1 MKNIFVLTGLLLA
14 VSSVQAAETKATSEL
29 TSASLFKNGVVVIQ
43 EEFAV
48 PDSGLFILEQVPTPI
63 HGTFFI
69 ESDAIVETTVT
80 QRNVTEPF
88 GEGQSLNYQK
98 DLAGKDVRVHFM
110 NGNMDVMEG
119 KVTLLPEA
127 ASNYSM
133 GISPL
138 YSSPDYR
145 VMSSHPYQPSVFPGN
160 DNRLILDTEQGQ
172 TILAG
177 ASISRLDV
185 IQKID
190 TVQRKRPVMLFN
202 VKTDKPATI
211 RLFYLTKGAAWAPS
225 YRVDITNPQQLT
237 IEQTA
242 VVMNELRQFKEAEI
256 SLISGFPKIE
266 CENTNSPIAPGNTL
280 AAFFQQ
286 LSSRPRPSSS
296 PIMTQQAVMMTN
308 AMMPP
313 TSVDFDTTI
322 GVAGEGPDIHFQK
335 IGKRSM
341 DVGDVLSLS
350 NGKATA
356 KYDRIVEWTIPDNRD
371 AWGRYSNGNNQPSPG
386 NDPWDMLRFKNPLP
400 FPMTTGPATIVADN
414 QFFGQNTSF
423 WANPNETTKIPVTKS
438 MSVRVKSMETERN
451 IAENVV
457 AQSKNKPMEFERNN
471 AMNTMSQPKV
481 VFRYGNQYR
490 EATIDVE
497 LTIINHRAESVKMFV
512 SRSFSGELE
521 KPVDD
526 AKTIHLTGEELNSVN
541 RKHEIQWEFDLPSG
555 QTKKLTYSYT
565 VMIND

>member
-1 MKNIFVLTGLLLA
+1 MKNIFILSGFLLA
-14 VSSVQAAETKATSEL
+14 VASVQAAETKITSNL

-43 EEFAV
+43 EEFTV
-48 PDSGLFILEQVPTPI
+48 PGSGQFLLEQVPTPI

-69 ESDAIVETTVT
+69 ESDAVVETTVT
-80 QRNVTEPF
+80 QRDVAEPF
-88 GEGQSLNYQK
+88 GDGQSLYYQK
-98 DLAGKDVRVHFM
+98 DLAGKDVRVHFT
-110 NGNMDVMEG
+110 NGNVDAIAG
-119 KVTLLPEA
+119 KVAELPEM
-127 ASNYSM
+127 ASNSTI

-138 YSSPDYR
+138 YSPPGYGA
-145 VMSSHPYQPSVFPGN
+145 MSSYPYQPSVFPGN

-185 IQKID
+185 TQKID
-190 TVQRKRPVMLFN
+190 TVQRKRPVILFN

-242 VVMNELRQFKEAEI
+242 VVMNELRQFKETEI

-286 LSSRPRPSSS
+286 LSSRPRPSSH
-296 PIMTQQAVMMTN
+296 PMMTQQAVMMSN
-308 AMMPP
+308 AIMPP
-313 TSVDFDTTI
+313 TSVDFDTSI
-322 GVAGEGPDIHFQK
+322 GIAGEGPDIHFQK
-335 IGKRSM
+335 IGKRNM

-371 AWGRYSNGNNQPSPG
+371 AWGRYSNGNNQPSSG
-386 NDPWDMLRFKNPLP
+386 NDPWDMLRFQNPLP
-400 FPMTTGPATIVADN
+400 FPMTTGPATIVAN
-414 QFFGQNTSF
+414 GQFFGQNTSF

-438 MSVRVKSMETERN
+438 MSVRVKSIETERN
-451 IAENVV
+451 IA
-457 AQSKNKPMEFERNN
+457 AN
-471 AMNTMSQPKV
+471 AMSQPKV
-481 VFRYGNQYR
+481 VSRYGNQYR
-490 EATIDVE
+490 EATIDAE
-497 LTIINHRAESVKMFV
+497 LTIINLRAEPVKMFV
-512 SRSFSGELE
+512 SRGFSGELE
-521 KPVDD
+521 KPIDN
-526 AKTIHLTGEELNSVN
+526 AKAVLLSGEELNSVN

-565 VMIND
+565 VMIVL